1 MGQTGHIKDREN
13 VLKGLDEILKG
24 IQMIQK
30 VLVEVDNESLQED
43 EREQTLETGERQKE
57 IIDLEMIRKVMVQKT
72 KQGKGAEV
80 KELLNIFHVEKLS
93 DITEEHFD
101 ELYQLAK
108 KL

>member
-1 MGQTGHIKDREN
+1 MEQTGLIKERKN
-13 VLKGLDEILKG
+13 VLKGLDEILRG

-30 VLVEVDNESLQED
+30 VLAETEKESLQED
-43 EREQTLETGERQKE
+43 ERDEIAEINEKQDE

-93 DITEEHFD
+93 DITEDHFG
-101 ELYQLAK
+101 ELYQLAE